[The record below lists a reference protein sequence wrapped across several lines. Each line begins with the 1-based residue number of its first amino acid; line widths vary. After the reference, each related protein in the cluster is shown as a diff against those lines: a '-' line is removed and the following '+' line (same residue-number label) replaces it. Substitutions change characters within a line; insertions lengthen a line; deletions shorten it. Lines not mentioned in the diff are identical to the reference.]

1 MNEIGD
7 YNGINSVRLGGRDG
21 SPVVFAQLDREWTA
35 MAADMSSF
43 SSLRAWAVAVPALD
57 GFASL
62 AELVAT
68 VSRMGDPDR
77 SCRLL
82 ADLLVI
88 ADGDELATRAVLQ
101 AVVPGLRQATRRRW
115 RQQTAGGPWGSA
127 DDLAAEAVSAGW
139 ATIRLHAGRRHDRPA
154 AVIVRA
160 VEGRLRRTHAAWRK
174 EAARSAALLP
184 GRVEPS
190 QSGQDAARSVEG
202 QAAAII
208 TGAVRAGALDRTE
221 ARLVFAT
228 GVLGCSVADAARIMG
243 LEGAW
248 VYRSLTRARETLRA
262 WLRDTADGDT
272 ANVLVG
278 RWGRSPHRSAL
289 FPCCVR
295 GCRHLT
301 ELGFRPLRVIGG
313 RIHAAVVAH
322 AVGGGPAARDQPL
335 QGVCPDEDGR
345 DRLGDHRRMPE
356 DPSRRP
362 GRLRRAASTRHHED
376 GRHGS

>member
-1 MNEIGD
+1 
-7 YNGINSVRLGGRDG
+7 
-21 SPVVFAQLDREWTA
+21 
-35 MAADMSSF
+35 MSAF
-43 SSLRAWAVAVPALD
+43 RSLRAWAVAVPALD

-101 AVVPGLRQATRRRW
+101 AVVPGLRQAARRRW

-139 ATIRLHAGRRHDRPA
+139 AAIRLHAGQRHDRPA

-160 VEGRLRRTHAAWRK
+160 VEGRLRQTHAAWRK

-184 GRVEPS
+184 GRDEPS
-190 QSGQDAARSVEG
+190 QSGLDAARSVEG
-202 QAAAII
+202 QAAALIA
-208 TGAVRAGALDRTE
+208 GAVRAGVLDRTE

-243 LEGAW
+243 LEGDR
-248 VYRSLTRARETLRA
+248 VYRSLTRARGDVEGLAEGHRRRRHRKRLGGQVGTLA
-262 WLRDTADGDT
+262 AS
-272 ANVLVG
+272 VG
-278 RWGRSPHRSAL
+278 R
-289 FPCCVR
+289 FP
-295 GCRHLT
+295 
-301 ELGFRPLRVIGG
+301 P
-313 RIHAAVVAH
+313 
-322 AVGGGPAARDQPL
+322 
-335 QGVCPDEDGR
+335 
-345 DRLGDHRRMPE
+345 
-356 DPSRRP
+356 
-362 GRLRRAASTRHHED
+362 
-376 GRHGS
+376 